1 MSTKEPIGYQA
12 RQNDLPGWQLYSELF
27 DSDHVYLEL
36 EGVAAEIIM
45 TGNVERKPGT
55 VRLRLPIVTAKQL
68 HLVPGEW
75 ENGRT
80 RAQSAPA
87 GEASPGPLA
96 RMIEPTRQAGSVDLM
111 DEAAAS
117 PGRKDGSALLDRYL
131 EELRCVLIA
140 AASVSGDMQAAINWF
155 RNSGLAPFSGKT
167 AQEVMADGR
176 TRDLLRYIDSLHA
189 GFAG

>member
-12 RQNDLPGWQLYSELF
+12 RQDDLPGWQLYSELF
-27 DSDHVYLEL
+27 DSDYVYLEL
-36 EGVAAEIIM
+36 EGVAAEISM
-45 TGNVERKPGT
+45 TGNMERKPGT
-55 VRLRLPIVTAKQL
+55 VLLRLPIATAKQL

-75 ENGRT
+75 ENDRT
-80 RAQSAPA
+80 RASAPA

-111 DEAAAS
+111 DEAAAL
-117 PGRKDGSALLDRYL
+117 PGREDGSALLDRHL

-176 TRDLLRYIDSLHA
+176 TRDLLEYIDSLHA